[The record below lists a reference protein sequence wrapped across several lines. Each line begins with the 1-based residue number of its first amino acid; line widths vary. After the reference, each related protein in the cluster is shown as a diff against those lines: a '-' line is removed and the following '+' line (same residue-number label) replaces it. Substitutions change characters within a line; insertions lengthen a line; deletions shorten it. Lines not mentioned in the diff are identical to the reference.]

1 MILVVSFE
9 IISCLLDMNRWQPW
23 EYLYLTL
30 VVISIV
36 FYKNNRRRYTAV
48 AFVLWSTYFFSG
60 LSKFNSGFLTS
71 IWEKMILIQFLHL
84 PSAFAHS
91 RLLHLTG
98 FVIPLIEIMGAM
110 LLLFASTQ
118 KKGAAILIA
127 THVFNLI
134 FLGPLGINYNKV
146 VWPWN
151 AVMIVLLAAIYI
163 KNDVKIN
170 WKIMLHKHLL
180 WLLILWGVLPLTH
193 LFGLWDTYLS
203 SSLYSGKTKH
213 LNICVD
219 TLVNSYPQAL
229 QPFINKT
236 SSKIYCASGVQIS
249 ATKWS
254 MTELNVPCYPEER
267 VYKKLAE
274 NLRKQYPNASFHFV
288 VYTSKRRIAEY

>member
-1 MILVVSFE
+1 
-9 IISCLLDMNRWQPW
+9 
-23 EYLYLTL
+23 
-30 VVISIV
+30 
-36 FYKNNRRRYTAV
+36 
-48 AFVLWSTYFFSG
+48 
-60 LSKFNSGFLTS
+60 
-71 IWEKMILIQFLHL
+71 MILIQFLHL

-170 WKIMLHKHLL
+170 WKIMLHKHFL
-180 WLLILWGVLPLTH
+180 WLLIYGEFYRTLTC
-193 LFGLWDTYLS
+193 LAYGTPTF
-203 SSLYSGKTKH
+203 
-213 LNICVD
+213 
-219 TLVNSYPQAL
+219 QAACT
-229 QPFINKT
+229 P
-236 SSKIYCASGVQIS
+236 V
-249 ATKWS
+249 
-254 MTELNVPCYPEER
+254 
-267 VYKKLAE
+267 
-274 NLRKQYPNASFHFV
+274 KQN
-288 VYTSKRRIAEY
+288 T